1 MAFVWRPG
9 DRNWICPPT
18 AVCAAILLVGCASK
32 PLDVPYNPT
41 NFGAPDA
48 AEVARAPEQIAAG
61 DKLKVTVF
69 QVDALSGDFQVEAN
83 GQIDFPLIGVIQ
95 AQGRTPSEL
104 AKVLEARLAERSL
117 KNPNVQVAIQAPA
130 PRTITIEG
138 AVKQA
143 AVVPV
148 LGKTTLL
155 QAIALGG
162 GPTEDANLRQIVVF
176 RTISGQ
182 RMAAAY
188 DLRAISR
195 AEAPD
200 PVVYPNDVV
209 VVAGSHNR
217 RLVDKALQ
225 SLSILGI
232 FRPF

>member
-1 MAFVWRPG
+1 MLIGGVGCRAAFGRVVL
-9 DRNWICPPT
+9 T
-18 AVCAAILLVGCASK
+18 SAALLLAGCASK
-32 PLDVPYNPT
+32 PLNVPYNPA

-48 AEVARAPEQIAAG
+48 APVVPVAAEIAPG
-61 DKLKVTVF
+61 DKLKITVF
-69 QVDALSGDFQVEAN
+69 QVDALSGEFQVETN
-83 GQIDFPLIGVIQ
+83 GEIDFPQVGVVQ
-95 AQGRTPSEL
+95 AQGHTPTEFAQLL
-104 AKVLEARLAERSL
+104 AAKLAERTL
-117 KNPNVQVAIQAPA
+117 KNPNVQVAVTERA

-148 LGKTTLL
+148 PGKTTLL

-162 GPTEDANLRQIVVF
+162 GTSEDAKVSQVVVF
-176 RTISGQ
+176 RTIKGE

-200 PVVYPNDVV
+200 PVIYPNDIV
-209 VVAGSHNR
+209 VVAGSHNKKV
-217 RLVDKALQ
+217 VDTVLR
-225 SLSILGI
+225 SLSVLGM